1 MITKRT
7 GHWKLRDWFI
17 LLVLIAFGIPL
28 ILALVHGIAPN
39 SGVDQALNQGGRT
52 IANLLFMIARA
63 FNAAGEWFNSL

>member
-17 LLVLIAFGIPL
+17 LLVILAFGIPL
-28 ILALVHGIAPN
+28 LLAAVHGIAPH
-39 SGVDQALNQGGRT
+39 SGVDDALSQGGHT
-52 IANLLFMIARA
+52 IANGLFLIARA